1 MEESNPVIAPVKI
14 PHVLQVSNELIKKLR
29 IFTFL
34 LNKRVPKHECLGT
47 LFYFYAR
54 ASATAGARPGE
65 QEAAVRGIRTG
76 NHPCSFESKSL

>member
-34 LNKRVPKHECLGT
+34 LNKGVPKHECLGT
-47 LFYFYAR
+47 LFLILPLGKSQCNSRRQAR
-54 ASATAGARPGE
+54 
-65 QEAAVRGIRTG
+65 
-76 NHPCSFESKSL
+76 

>member
-34 LNKRVPKHECLGT
+34 LNKGVPKHECLGT
-47 LFYFYAR
+47 LFLIF
-54 ASATAGARPGE
+54 
-65 QEAAVRGIRTG
+65 
-76 NHPCSFESKSL
+76 SFCR